1 MSENIIDGDFES
13 FVKIFQE
20 YNKKTKKDN
29 PYAMIIEQSKK
40 FQEELNAELGS
51 YKDVQEKRLEIDR
64 WYNAEYKKLQENK
77 QNLSNDDRNK
87 AFSDLDKLY
96 KNRQAQATTEAW
108 QNHGEEIGQ
117 ILSRSY
123 DKILTEY
130 ENFGDTMK
138 GIATDVA
145 NYLIKESIRSVVQ
158 QIFATQRMKGFVGAF
173 SGTSGGGFLGNIF
186 QGFGKG
192 LGLFHA
198 GGVVPVGAN
207 VELPGTQE
215 QLALLKGGERIL
227 SPGENASY
235 NSNQQTSPIVINNY
249 NIKAWDSKDVSQ
261 YLLDNKQLLNQITY
275 EGIKNNNSHLRSIVQ
290 NA

>member
-1 MSENIIDGDFES
+1 MDITDND
-13 FVKIFQE
+13 VKKISDALNE
-20 YNKKTKKDN
+20 YFAQQKKDN

-51 YKDVQEKRLEIDR
+51 YKDVQEKRLAIDK
-64 WYNAEYKKLQENK
+64 WYDAEYKKLQENK
-77 QNLSNDDRNK
+77 QNLSNDNRNK

-96 KNRQAQATTEAW
+96 KDRQAQATTEAW

-117 ILSRSY
+117 ILSKSY